1 VRSSGRLHSTA
12 RPLRN
17 DVGNTA
23 GQGRPASAN
32 DYGSWRLFLI
42 NKTMGA
48 IRQLSPALAG
58 EAQSLGNP
66 TVSFVTLPPPTPG
79 VAGAP
84 ALVFTCFIFGANNG
98 ATRTG
103 GTHLRLSSPVTE
115 KNLCVSYPTYRVG
128 AGRYSRSGNTEER
141 PYAIQAEICR

>member
-1 VRSSGRLHSTA
+1 MVKMPSAHRVCGVDRFWPAGMRSSGRLHSTA

-84 ALVFTCFIFGANNG
+84 ALVFTCFVFGANNG

-103 GTHLRLSSPVTE
+103 GTHLRLSSPVT
-115 KNLCVSYPTYRVG
+115 KKSLCELSHIL
-128 AGRYSRSGNTEER
+128 GRGG
-141 PYAIQAEICR
+141 PV